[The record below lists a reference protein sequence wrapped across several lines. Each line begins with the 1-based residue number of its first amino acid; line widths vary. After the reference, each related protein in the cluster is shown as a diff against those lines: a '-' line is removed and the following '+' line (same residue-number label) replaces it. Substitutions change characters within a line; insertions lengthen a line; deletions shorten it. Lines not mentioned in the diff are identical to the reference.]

1 MENKAENEKLVL
13 LGKDAARILGI
24 SVVTFRITVKKHKI
38 QPIVLGNGRKY
49 WRKADILAL
58 TTQPQPQPQ

>member
-24 SVVTFRITVKKHKI
+24 SIVTFRVTVKKHKI
-38 QPIVLGNGRKY
+38 QPLILGNGRKY
-49 WRKADILAL
+49 WRKADIIAL
-58 TTQPQPQPQ
+58 TQQQQ